1 MAGPSI
7 LIPWPREESA
17 FVKDGDTV
25 AYAVAYVR
33 PETNNVLYERAIL
46 SGLRARGTIIYC
58 ANIGGIIFERDR
70 ILEGHYPTQFRFARD
85 PRGELG
91 RFPEIAE
98 RVQDHFH
105 RSLEEMSLLG
115 SFEAV
120 ASLGMSEEDLLETIV
135 PSSDYLGC
143 WGQSF
148 KRIGPSIVVN
158 PNLPA
163 IIKRHTQPAN
173 VFAVVARFPDASPAC
188 FSDVNR
194 MIFTAITARS
204 ETPLLDAEKLD
215 SLDWSERIRR
225 TFHFSINHLMTMLDM
240 ADFVYLN
247 SDQRL
252 DVADTPLGRLLVSE
266 AAVTAEELRSLKGFP
281 LVRRSGS
288 RGPSLLYLPT
298 AAGGMTPHQVV
309 SMMKAGAQGPDA

>member
-7 LIPWPREESA
+7 LIPWPREENA
-17 FVKDGDTV
+17 FLQNGDAA

-58 ANIGGIIFERDR
+58 ANIGASVFQRDR

-85 PRGELG
+85 PRGELA
-91 RFPEIAE
+91 RFPQIAE
-98 RVQDHFH
+98 RVQGHFH
-105 RSLEEMSLLG
+105 RPLEEMNLVG
-115 SFEAV
+115 SFDA
-120 ASLGMSEEDLLETIV
+120 AAALGMSEDELLETIV

-163 IIKRHTQPAN
+163 IIKRHASSAN
-173 VFAVVARFPDASPAC
+173 VFAVVARFLDASPGC
-188 FSDVNR
+188 FDEVNR
-194 MIFTAITARS
+194 IIFTAITARS
-204 ETPLLDAEKLD
+204 ETPLVDGEKLD

-247 SDQRL
+247 GDQRL
-252 DVADTPLGRLLVSE
+252 DVADTPLGRLLVSQG
-266 AAVTAEELRSLKGFP
+266 AVTADKLRSLKSFP
-281 LVRRSGS
+281 LVQRAGGRGS
-288 RGPSLLYLPT
+288 SLLYLPT

-309 SMMKAGAQGPDA
+309 SMMRETA

>member
-1 MAGPSI
+1 VAGPSI
-7 LIPWPREESA
+7 LIPWPREENA
-17 FVKDGDTV
+17 FLQNGDAA

-58 ANIGGIIFERDR
+58 ANIGGSVFQRDR

-91 RFPEIAE
+91 QFPEIAE
-98 RVQDHFH
+98 RVQGHFH
-105 RSLEEMSLLG
+105 RSLEEMNLVG
-115 SFEAV
+115 SFA
-120 ASLGMSEEDLLETIV
+120 AAAALGMSEEDLLETIV

-148 KRIGPSIVVN
+148 KRIGSSIVVN

-163 IIKRHTQPAN
+163 IIKRHASPAN
-173 VFAVVARFPDASPAC
+173 VFAVVARFHDASPGC
-188 FSDVNR
+188 LDDVNHL
-194 MIFTAITARS
+194 IFDAITARS
-204 ETPLLDAEKLD
+204 ETPLVDGEKLD

-240 ADFVYLN
+240 ADFVYVN
-247 SDQRL
+247 GDQRL

-266 AAVTAEELRSLKGFP
+266 GAVSAEELRSLKSFP
-281 LVRRSGS
+281 LVRRSGG
-288 RGPSLLYLPT
+288 RGSPLLYLPT

-309 SMMKAGAQGPDA
+309 SLMKRNR